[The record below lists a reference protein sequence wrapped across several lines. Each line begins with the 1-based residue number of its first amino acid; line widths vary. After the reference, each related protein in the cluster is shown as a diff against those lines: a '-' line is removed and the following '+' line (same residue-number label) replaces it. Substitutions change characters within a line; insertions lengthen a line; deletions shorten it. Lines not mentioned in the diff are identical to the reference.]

1 MSSTSG
7 VFPYMDSKCINSS
20 FEPLLDSAQAA
31 GLLHVH
37 EKTVIRW
44 AREKK
49 LPSMRLG
56 KLWRFRE
63 SQLDA
68 WLAGQSQSSCQPTRA

>member
-1 MSSTSG
+1 MTNEYSN
-7 VFPYMDSKCINSS
+7 CS
-20 FEPLLDSAQAA
+20 FEPLLDSEQAGA
-31 GLLHVH
+31 LLHVH

-44 AREKK
+44 AREKR

-56 KLWRFRE
+56 KLWRFRA

-68 WLAGQSQSSCQPTRA
+68 WLAAQAESSCQPARA